1 MGDIGGDGTKYL
13 SILVKEQT
21 AYQITVDT
29 RPAHLLHV
37 LHIHAVHIVGTTV
50 RQIVCIEHVADVET
64 THIHTRQTF
73 QKQVAKYMTVDVAS
87 R

>member
-1 MGDIGGDGTKYL
+1 MCDVGSDSTQHL
-13 SILVKEQT
+13 AVLVKEQT

-50 RQIVCIEHVADVET
+50 RQIVYIEHVADVET
-64 THIHTRQTF
+64 THIH
-73 QKQVAKYMTVDVAS
+73 S